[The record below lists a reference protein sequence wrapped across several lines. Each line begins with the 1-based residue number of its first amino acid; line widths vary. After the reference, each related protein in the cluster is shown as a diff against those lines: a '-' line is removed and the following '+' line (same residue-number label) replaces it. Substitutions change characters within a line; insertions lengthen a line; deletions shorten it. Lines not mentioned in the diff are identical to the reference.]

1 MAHKNAMTN
10 PDPKPARKRRPSERV
25 KKTDALAKP
34 HQNERPPSDRQ
45 RAIRQQL
52 EQTVKN
58 NGGDLADTVNFDTA
72 AHIEHEN
79 TPPPPQPQ
87 PKLEPKLE
95 RARQVFLKADLRDQE
110 NVGSWEEF
118 QKRIPMIC
126 EERDISPEE
135 RPSIETIATNIVLNL
150 RNAEGVLKKVNE
162 NSNVP
167 EALAMQARNLLLAKH
182 FLALLQDEEFRC
194 QALEIFHDLSTNDL
208 DQLSKELKEVPLEPM
223 TTVQTTTDLEALAES
238 IKAKKARE
246 ENIFLLK
253 VHEVFVRH
261 EEILKEWANNSS
273 LQRSEVAERRTRLT
287 LSEKADLLIDRLLQ
301 WTNGKDDTEEKRA
314 AWLLLKAVIAGL
326 EEQHDCIDLFDLLGS
341 VPKKALIGLAHHLD
355 ENYEPSDKSH
365 ELDTAFEMPTKGYKR
380 LDGLA
385 LAATGQLDI
394 GSAILVSID
403 QSRSLLHRLET
414 DARLQDILDE
424 DSRQECTTAL
434 EAGLGYVS
442 KIMVGSKNTKEY
454 STERMQ
460 AGVTIRQAVSHL
472 KDIRSIIKKLIDK
485 VDAAAKEGHRLI
497 PALPEDILTKLSILE
512 ALALDLKVFNKKD
525 LSLKGIQHQL
535 ILLRAHE
542 RINHP
547 ADLKALDTF
556 ESMAKSALN
565 DRIDHTPGKNV
576 AAQELVG
583 FMIQDNDKEAPN
595 YERWLN
601 QILIRLGSEFLALEG
616 PTPRRKDTRQWAQE
630 TFRLE
635 EHTMS
640 EVKEEQWECLERIL
654 HLRKTLEAQFS
665 KTKKAPLQTLVKT
678 IDHLTRRFLPPH
690 NEKIS
695 LNKMANFLSGLA
707 AYVIYTSNGH
717 YITRHFEE
725 YQRMVETYALG
736 MKTLENTDL
745 VSNMLKRVEDTVK
758 APEGEIPEDGETDE
772 DWDDFLGG
780 LSFGSEPE
788 E

>member
-1 MAHKNAMTN
+1 MTN
-10 PDPKPARKRRPSERV
+10 PAPEPARKSRPSEKV

-34 HQNERPPSDRQ
+34 RPNGRPQSDRHEQ
-45 RAIRQQL
+45 VRKKL
-52 EQTVKN
+52 EEAVKH
-58 NGGDLADTVNFDTA
+58 NGGDMAVTMNFDTA
-72 AHIEHEN
+72 AHIKREN
-79 TPPPPQPQ
+79 TPLPPQPH

-110 NVGSWEEF
+110 NVGSWEIF
-118 QKRIPMIC
+118 QKRIPEIC
-126 EERDISPEE
+126 EQREISSEE
-135 RPSIETIATNIVLNL
+135 RPSIEAIATCIVLNL
-150 RNAEGVLKKVNE
+150 RNSESVINKASE
-162 NSNVP
+162 NSNVD
-167 EALAMQARNLLLAKH
+167 EAHAMQARNLRLANH
-182 FLALLQDEEFRC
+182 FLCLLKDEELRP
-194 QALEIFHDLSTNDL
+194 QALEIIGDLSTNNF
-208 DQLSKELKEVPLEPM
+208 DQLAKELKEVPLEPM
-223 TTVQTTTDLEALAES
+223 TTVQTTTDLEALAKS
-238 IKAKKARE
+238 IEAKKARE
-246 ENIFLLK
+246 QNIFLLK

-261 EEILKEWANNSS
+261 EEILKQWANNSS
-273 LQRSEVAERRTRLT
+273 LQRSDVAERRTRLT

-326 EEQHDCIDLFDLLGS
+326 EEQHECIILFELLGS
-341 VPKKALIGLAHHLD
+341 APKKALIGLAHHLD
-355 ENYEPSDKSH
+355 ENYEPSDESRG
-365 ELDTAFEMPTKGYKR
+365 LDTTFEMPTKGYRR
-380 LDGLA
+380 LNGLD

-414 DARLQDILDE
+414 DARLQDILDK
-424 DSRQECTTAL
+424 DSRQECITAL

-442 KIMVGSKNTKEY
+442 KIMVASKNTKEY

-460 AGVTIRQAVSHL
+460 AGVTISQAVSHL

-547 ADLKALDTF
+547 ADLTALDTF
-556 ESMAKSALN
+556 ESMAKAALK
-565 DRIDHTPGKNV
+565 DHVDHKPGKNV

-601 QILIRLGSEFLALEG
+601 QILIRLGSGFLVFEG
-616 PTPRRKDTRQWAQE
+616 PAPSRKETRLWAQE

-635 EHTMS
+635 EHTMA
-640 EVKEEQWECLERIL
+640 EVKEDQWECLERTL
-654 HLRKTLEAQFS
+654 HLRQTLKARQENAPDP
-665 KTKKAPLQTLVKT
+665 KKAHLMELVKT

-707 AYVIYTSNGH
+707 AYVIYTSNGQ
-717 YITRHFEE
+717 YITHHFEE
-725 YQRMVETYALG
+725 YRRMVETYALG

-780 LSFGSEPE
+780 LSFGSESE